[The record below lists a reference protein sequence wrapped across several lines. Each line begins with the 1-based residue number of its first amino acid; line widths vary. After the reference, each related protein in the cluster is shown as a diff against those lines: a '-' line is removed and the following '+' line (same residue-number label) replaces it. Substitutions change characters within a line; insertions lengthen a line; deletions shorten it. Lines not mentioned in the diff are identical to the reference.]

1 MLMKFNG
8 ICYASV
14 AAALVFAGTPKSAE
28 AYSLFSVPLFS
39 HPNGNASADTNSV
52 DSKDY
57 GLRLDNG
64 KLQTFHFLDVQMEFF
79 DPAGP
84 ITPDTEFA
92 KITGTIAHLQSS
104 NGGAT
109 AYSGSSG
116 FDATDQ
122 LWSITAVFKQIDG
135 QGSALG
141 SATLPSADMLQQLI
155 DAGISNNAITF
166 GALQL
171 TLTPLFNEGMQAAIY
186 NGPRSFTGKSPGG
199 GADPFN
205 LQFRHR
211 LDSNVFAGA
220 QWDVVTG
227 NGWLMGPD
235 GGNGYTRD
243 FLFYTTGVPEP
254 ATAVMAAIGALTLI
268 RRKRGLLAVR

>member
-1 MLMKFNG
+1 MKLNRNG
-8 ICYASV
+8 ICLAV
-14 AAALVFAGTPKSAE
+14 AALAFAYGAGPNSAD
-28 AYSLFSVPLFS
+28 ASLFSVPLFS
-39 HPNGNASADTNSV
+39 HPNGEASANMNAV
-52 DSKDY
+52 DNKDY

-64 KLQTFHFLDVQMEFF
+64 KLQTFHFVDVQMEFF
-79 DPAGP
+79 NPAGP

-104 NGGAT
+104 NGGAVG
-109 AYSGSSG
+109 YNGNSG

-135 QGSALG
+135 QGSILS
-141 SATLPSADMLQQLI
+141 SATLPSADMLQKLI
-155 DAGISNNAITF
+155 SGGISNNAITF
-166 GALQL
+166 GALEL
-171 TLTPLFNEGMQAAIY
+171 HLTPLFNEGMQAAVY
-186 NGPRSFTGKSPGG
+186 NGPRDFTGKSPGG

-211 LDSNVFAGA
+211 LSTGTFAGS

-243 FLFYTTGVPEP
+243 FLFYTPHAPEP
-254 ATAVMAAIGALTLI
+254 ATAILAAIGGVALL
-268 RRKRGLLAVR
+268 RRKRELSAIR

>member
-1 MLMKFNG
+1 MHMKLNA
-8 ICYASV
+8 ICYSSL
-14 AAALVFAGTPKSAE
+14 AAMLVLAGTPKSAE

-39 HPNGNASADTNSV
+39 HPNGNASANTNAV
-52 DSKDY
+52 DAKDY

-64 KLQTFHFLDVQMEFF
+64 KLQTFHFVDVQMEFF
-79 DPAGP
+79 GPAGP
-84 ITPDTEFA
+84 ITPNTEFA

-109 AYSGSSG
+109 VYSGNSG
-116 FDATDQ
+116 FDVTDQ
-122 LWSITAVFKQIDG
+122 LWSISAIFKQIDG
-135 QGSALG
+135 QGGVLG
-141 SATLPSADMLQQLI
+141 SATLPNANMLQQLI

-166 GALQL
+166 GALEL

-211 LDSNVFAGA
+211 LDPNVFVDA

-243 FLFYTTGVPEP
+243 FLFYTPGVPEP
-254 ATAVMAAIGALTLI
+254 ATIVMAVIGALTLI
-268 RRKRGLLAVR
+268 RRKRGPFAIK

>member
-1 MLMKFNG
+1 MKFKG
-8 ICYASV
+8 ICYASL
-14 AAALVFAGTPKSAE
+14 AAALVFSAAPNSAE
-28 AYSLFSVPLFS
+28 AYSLFSVQLFS
-39 HPNGNASADTNSV
+39 HPNGNASANTNAV
-52 DSKDY
+52 DAKDY

-64 KLQTFHFLDVQMEFF
+64 KLQTFHFVDVQMEFF

-84 ITPDTEFA
+84 ITPDTEFS

-109 AYSGSSG
+109 VYSGNSG

-122 LWSITAVFKQIDG
+122 LWSISAIFKQIDG

-166 GALQL
+166 GALEL
-171 TLTPLFNEGMQAAIY
+171 TLTPLFNEGMQTAIY

-211 LDSNVFAGA
+211 LDPNVFTGA

-243 FLFYTTGVPEP
+243 FLFYTPGVPEP
-254 ATAVMAAIGALTLI
+254 ATVVMAAIGALTLI
-268 RRKRGLLAVR
+268 RRKRGLFSAR